1 MQRYIAQRLYRGCFP
16 DLKATLMKKLMR
28 KNRYFIGFLLL
39 LVVIR
44 GAIADWN
51 PVPTGSMKPT
61 ILEGDV
67 IFVNKMAYNLRLP
80 FTDVSLVDYGRPDRG
95 DIIVFNS
102 EAADK
107 RMVKRVIGVP
117 GDRIALRG
125 NRLYING
132 QTADYEPAS
141 TLAMRSED
149 TEEGFYLSEES
160 LMPEHVIQI
169 KPELSMMGTI
179 VPVTVPGGHY
189 FVMGDNRDNS
199 ADSRVY
205 GFVPEKEIVGKATGI
220 ILSANLNKNWL
231 PRTERTFQSLY
242 DISP

>member
-1 MQRYIAQRLYRGCFP
+1 MNLTKVKQL
-16 DLKATLMKKLMR
+16 LR
-28 KNRYFIGFLLL
+28 KNRVFIGFLLL
-39 LVVIR
+39 LFVIR

-67 IFVNKMAYNLRLP
+67 ILVNKMAYNLRLP
-80 FTDVSLVDYGRPDRG
+80 FTDISLVDYAKPVRG

-107 RMVKRVIGVP
+107 RMVKRVIGLP

-132 QTADYEPAS
+132 QTAEYEPAS
-141 TLAMRSED
+141 IDGLRIED
-149 TEEGFYLSEES
+149 TEDGFYLIEET
-160 LMPEHVIQI
+160 LMPEHIIQI
-169 KPELSMMGTI
+169 KPEYSMMSTI
-179 VPVTVPGGHY
+179 VPVTVPENHY

-220 ILSANLNKNWL
+220 ILSANLNDNWL
-231 PRTERTFQSLY
+231 PRAERTFQSLY
-242 DISP
+242 VQNP

>member
-1 MQRYIAQRLYRGCFP
+1 MVRSGI
-16 DLKATLMKKLMR
+16 KALLHR
-28 KNRYFIGFLLL
+28 NRVFILFLLL
-39 LVVIR
+39 LFVIR

-80 FTDVSLVDYGRPDRG
+80 FTDIELFSHTRPQRG
-95 DIIVFNS
+95 DIVVFNS

-107 RMVKRVIGVP
+107 RMVKRVIGLP

-132 QTADYEPAS
+132 ESAEYAPVMVDG
-141 TLAMRSED
+141 LRSED
-149 TEEGFYLSEES
+149 TEEGFYLIEES
-160 LMPEHVIQI
+160 LMPEHIIQI
-169 KPELSMMGTI
+169 KPDLSLMGTI
-179 VPVTVPGGHY
+179 VPVTVPDNHY

-205 GFVPEKEIVGKATGI
+205 GFVPEEEIIGKATGI
-220 ILSANLNKNWL
+220 ILSANLNNHWL

-242 DISP
+242 DLLP